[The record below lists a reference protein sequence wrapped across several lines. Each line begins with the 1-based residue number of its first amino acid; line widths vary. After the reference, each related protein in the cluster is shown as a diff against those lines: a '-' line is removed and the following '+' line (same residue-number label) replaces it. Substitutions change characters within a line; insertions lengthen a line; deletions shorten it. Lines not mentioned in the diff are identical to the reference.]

1 MKILVTGGTGMVG
14 SVFNNIKTDHELIL
28 VSSKD
33 CDLKN
38 SLETNRMIKTIK
50 PQAVIHLA
58 ARVGGIKGNRDH
70 MGDFFS
76 DNMAINLNLLD
87 ACHNNNIEKVV
98 SVLST
103 CIYPNNSFYP
113 LTEDQIHMGPPHESN
128 FGYAY
133 AKRMLDIHSKAL
145 RRQYERNYTCAIP
158 NNLYGPN
165 DNFDL
170 LNGHVVPTVIR
181 KIWEAK
187 QSGTPP
193 IFWGTGRPL
202 REFTYAPDFAE
213 TLLWM
218 VENYNSADPLNV
230 GNTEEIEVS
239 ALVASVSKILDY
251 GGEII
256 WDIKMPEGQF
266 KKPSSNENFLN
277 LYKNFNYTKIK
288 DGLELTCNW
297 FIKNYPN
304 VRGVK

>member
-128 FGYAY
+128 FGYAF
-133 AKRMLDIHSKAL
+133 KGSKA
-145 RRQYERNYTCAIP
+145 TI
-158 NNLYGPN
+158 
-165 DNFDL
+165 
-170 LNGHVVPTVIR
+170 
-181 KIWEAK
+181 
-187 QSGTPP
+187 
-193 IFWGTGRPL
+193 
-202 REFTYAPDFAE
+202 
-213 TLLWM
+213 
-218 VENYNSADPLNV
+218 
-230 GNTEEIEVS
+230 
-239 ALVASVSKILDY
+239 
-251 GGEII
+251 
-256 WDIKMPEGQF
+256 
-266 KKPSSNENFLN
+266 
-277 LYKNFNYTKIK
+277 
-288 DGLELTCNW
+288 
-297 FIKNYPN
+297 
-304 VRGVK
+304 